1 MLTDKSLQKN
11 MTKNSLTQSLQKLM
25 ILIPAYNE
33 QEVLPESLPILQ
45 KIIQQ
50 LIDRRLIASDSG
62 LMIVSDGSTDQT
74 WSLIEQAHEADARV
88 MGVKFSRNFGH
99 QNALIAGLT
108 VMSKQQLADFVISI
122 DADLQDDPQA
132 IFQMVEQYQAGSEV
146 VFGVR
151 NNRDSDSW
159 LKRVSAE
166 AFYSLLGRLG
176 VHLVPEHADF
186 RLLGPKAITAFL
198 QYQEENMFIRGIIP
212 LLGFNSSRVYYARH
226 KRLAGKSKYPLFKM
240 LSFAWDGVTSFSIAP
255 LRLVLS
261 LGVGFA
267 LFGFVM
273 LIYTLVTKLRGVT
286 AAGWSSLMISI
297 WIVGGCQMMAIGL
310 TGEYIGK
317 IFSEVK
323 HRPRYTIEKKLL
335 K

>member
-1 MLTDKSLQKN
+1 
-11 MTKNSLTQSLQKLM
+11 M

-45 KIIQQ
+45 KIIQE
-50 LIDRRLIASDSG
+50 LIDSQQIAPDSG
-62 LMIVSDGSTDQT
+62 FMIVSDGSSDQT
-74 WSLIEQAHEADARV
+74 WPLIEQAHEADPRV
-88 MGVKFSRNFGH
+88 MGLKFSRNFGH

-108 VMSKQQLADFVISI
+108 VISQQKLADFVISI

-132 IFQMVEQYQAGSEV
+132 IKQMVEQYRAGSEI

-159 LKRVSAE
+159 FKRVTAE
-166 AFYSLLGRLG
+166 TFYSLLGKMG
-176 VHLVPEHADF
+176 VHLIPEHADF

-212 LLGFNSSRVYYARH
+212 LLGFESSRVYYARR
-226 KRLAGKSKYPLFKM
+226 KRLAGKSKYPLLKM
-240 LSFAWDGVTSFSIAP
+240 LSFAWDGITSFSIAP

-261 LGVGFA
+261 LGVIFA
-267 LFGFVM
+267 LFGLVM
-273 LIYTLVTKLRGVT
+273 LVYTLIVKLRGAT
-286 AAGWSSLMISI
+286 EAGWSSLMISI
-297 WIVGGCQMMAIGL
+297 WIVGGFQMMAVGL

-323 HRPRYTIEKKLL
+323 HRPRFTIEKKLL